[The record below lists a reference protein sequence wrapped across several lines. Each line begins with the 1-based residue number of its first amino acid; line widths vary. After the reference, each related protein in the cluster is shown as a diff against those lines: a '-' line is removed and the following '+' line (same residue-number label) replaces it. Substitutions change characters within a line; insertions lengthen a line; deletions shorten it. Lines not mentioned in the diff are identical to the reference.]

1 MVGSLDLTLRQLE
14 YAVAVAE
21 TLGFHRAAE
30 RCHVSQ
36 PTLSAQVAQLEAALG
51 VRLFERDRRRVIVT
65 PAGARLVERARRVLL
80 EAEDLAAAAVRAR
93 DPLAG
98 ELRVGVIPTVAPYL
112 LPEVTPLLG
121 ERYPRLQPVFLEAK
135 TSEVVAGLDA
145 GVLDAGLLALEADLG
160 PCAHAEVCKD
170 PFVVA
175 LPKGHPLARRSRLG
189 LADLASET
197 VLLLEE
203 GHCLRAQAF
212 ALCSKSGAREA
223 AFRATSLAT
232 LAQMVSSGAGI
243 TLLPSLAVEVENR
256 RGQLELRPFEPPVP
270 FRTIALVFRP
280 SSPLA
285 GPLRELAATLR
296 RPPARGRV
304 GAAAD
309 AVAAPEAPEA
319 PPAAGRSLRGG
330 AAARRPRGAQQK

>member
-1 MVGSLDLTLRQLE
+1 MVASLDLTLRQLE

-51 VRLFERDRRRVIVT
+51 VQLFERDRRHVIVT

-80 EAEDLAAAAVRAR
+80 EAQDLAAAAVRAR

-112 LPEVTPLLG
+112 LPEVTPLLS
-121 ERYPRLQPVFLEAK
+121 ERYPRLRPVFLEAK

-145 GVLDAGLLALEADLG
+145 GTLDAGLLALEADLG
-160 PCAHAEVCKD
+160 PCAHAEVRKD

-175 LPKGHPLARRSRLG
+175 LPKGHPLARRARVG
-189 LADLASET
+189 LADLAAET

-203 GHCLRAQAF
+203 GHCLRAQAL
-212 ALCSKSGAREA
+212 ALCAKGGAREA

-232 LAQMVSSGAGI
+232 LAQMVSSGAGV

-256 RGQLELRPFEPPVP
+256 RGQLELRPIDPPAP

-296 RPPARGRV
+296 RAPPAKGRA
-304 GAAAD
+304 G
-309 AVAAPEAPEA
+309 AAPEALA
-319 PPAAGRSLRGG
+319 PPEPPEPRP
-330 AAARRPRGAQQK
+330 AARRPRGAGPKARVGRAT